1 MTGCR
6 GRATTFDG
14 EAGAD
19 GLDILSDA
27 LKAGAGMEG
36 LGLKAVA

>member
-14 EAGAD
+14 ESGAD
-19 GLDILSDA
+19 GLNILSDA
-27 LKAGAGMEG
+27 LKAGAGTEG